1 MRKVNDSFVF
11 KFTQNVVEKIEGRG
25 IEGERVW
32 EELEVRGLQER
43 ERGGGEWGGQA
54 RREDCRNGRG
64 GGGWE
69 RVGNENERGGGVET
83 MRLGKKMSKKKE
95 GK

>member
-43 ERGGGEWGGQA
+43 ERGVGSGGDRRGGRIA
-54 RREDCRNGRG
+54 GTVEEVEGG
-64 GGGWE
+64 KELEMKTSEGGGW
-69 RVGNENERGGGVET
+69 
-83 MRLGKKMSKKKE
+83 KQ
-95 GK
+95 